1 MYILVRV
8 IALCVFGVQA
18 RGGARSETSLW
29 SLADNSKAKACAC
42 LTAKWKIFHGFLTF
56 KDGFSIPVK
65 CKLCI

>member
-29 SLADNSKAKACAC
+29 SLADNSKAKACAH
-42 LTAKWKIFHGFLTF
+42 LTAKWK
-56 KDGFSIPVK
+56 FSMAF
-65 CKLCI
+65 